1 MRTHRFTA
9 LAAAVLLCGT
19 VQAGQACD
27 ATPLT
32 PRQAR
37 NALEL
42 AQRTATAL
50 ERSGAQVAIL
60 GRAGQDL
67 SAYGLRYS
75 HLGIAYREA
84 GSDGSARWRV
94 LHKLNECGT
103 ARAGVYRQGL
113 GEFFFD
119 QPHRYEVRIAL
130 LPSSLQAQMLPGLL
144 DGASLPRVH
153 VPAYSM
159 VAYAWS
165 GRYQQSNQ
173 WVIETL
179 ALLSDPRVDSR
190 GQAQMWLLHHG
201 YVPGTV
207 QIPAAQRLA
216 ARLGS
221 AHIAFDDHPAH
232 LRYAG
237 QIQTVT
243 ADSVFD
249 WLHRAYPMTRSLE
262 LRAGDSS

>member
-1 MRTHRFTA
+1 MRARCITL
-9 LAAAVLLCGT
+9 LAAAALLCGT
-19 VQAGQACD
+19 VQAGQRCD

-32 PRQAR
+32 PQQAR
-37 NALEL
+37 SALDL

-75 HLGIAYREA
+75 HLGIAYREPRA
-84 GSDGSARWRV
+84 DGSGRWRV

-103 ARAGVYRQGL
+103 AHAGVYRQGL

-119 QPHRYEVRIAL
+119 QPHRYEVRIAFL
-130 LPSSLQAQMLPGLL
+130 EPALQRRMLAGLL
-144 DGASLPRVH
+144 GGAHLSSVH

-159 VAYAWS
+159 VAYTWS
-165 GRYQQSNQ
+165 NRYQQSNQ

-179 ALLSDPRVDSR
+179 AVLSDPMVNSR
-190 GQAQMWLLHHG
+190 GQAQMWLLSHG
-201 YVPGTV
+201 YRPGTV

-216 ARLGS
+216 ARMGT

-237 QIQTVT
+237 QIETVT

-249 WLHRAYPMTRSLE
+249 WLHRSYTMTRSQE
-262 LRAGDSS
+262 LRAGDTL